1 MLRRMRRAPTFLVAL
16 CAAIVELVL
25 VAAAGNQWVVNH
37 LVKNASARELPRNR
51 ELKAA
56 LTAFPWRWTPRSHE
70 RMLWLG
76 EVVAVLGLVVVVFLL
91 VIALVGPMR
100 PPRRFLPV
108 FLGVWGVVVGLT
120 QIAAIGRALL
130 SYGNLPKEIDPER
143 LGRFWFAVFNG
154 PTADT
159 VLFGGVSGLI
169 VAIVTGIVAAVT
181 SRGTDQTEPGDEIG
195 RPSGTEPDDVPDW
208 SAAIGSTQAMGS
220 TPGIGSTQAIGSTP
234 DIGSTQAMGST
245 QAIGS
250 TPDIGSTQAIGRGA
264 DPVASWPA
272 PDPADRVSG
281 WPPSEPAPSEPAPAS
296 TPAPETTPETAA
308 PPWSR
313 QPAQPESSRSDDAWS
328 SVTES
333 TTELSRTPDAE
344 SPSAP
349 PVPPS
354 APPVPPSPASPAPG
368 YEDPTEIT
376 LPRAPQPAPELPLP
390 GSPPTVP
397 LPLPEER
404 RPDAPES

>member
-1 MLRRMRRAPTFLVAL
+1 MRRAPTFLVAF

-25 VAAAGNQWVVNH
+25 VAAAGNQWIVNH
-37 LVKNASARELPRNR
+37 LVKNESARELPRNR
-51 ELKAA
+51 ELKSA

-76 EVVAVLGLVVVVFLL
+76 EVVAVVGMVVVVFLL

-130 SYGNLPKEIDPER
+130 AYGNLPKDVDPEG
-143 LGRFWFAVFNG
+143 LGRFWFSVFNG
-154 PTADT
+154 PTAET

-181 SRGTDQTEPGDEIG
+181 SRGTDKTEPGDETG
-195 RPSGTEPDDVPDW
+195 ALSGTERDDVPDW
-208 SAAIGSTQAMGS
+208 SAAIGSTQAIGA
-220 TPGIGSTQAIGSTP
+220 TPDIGSTQAIGSTP
-234 DIGSTQAMGST
+234 DIGSTQAMG
-245 QAIGS
+245 G
-250 TPDIGSTQAIGRGA
+250 GA
-264 DPVASWPA
+264 DPVASWPP
-272 PDPADRVSG
+272 PDPADRVPG
-281 WPPSEPAPSEPAPAS
+281 WPPPEPPTSEPPPPGPPPAP
-296 TPAPETTPETAA
+296 TTETAA

-313 QPAQPESSRSDDAWS
+313 PPAERDSSASDTWS

-333 TTELSRTPDAE
+333 TTELSMTPE
-344 SPSAP
+344 
-349 PVPPS
+349 PPS
-354 APPVPPSPASPAPG
+354 PPAPSPAPAPPSPASPAPG
-368 YEDPTEIT
+368 YEDPTEVT

>member
-1 MLRRMRRAPTFLVAL
+1 MRRAPTFLVAF

-25 VAAAGNQWVVNH
+25 VAAAGNQWIVNH
-37 LVKNASARELPRNR
+37 LVKNESARELPRNR
-51 ELKAA
+51 ELKSA

-76 EVVAVLGLVVVVFLL
+76 EVVAVVGLVVVVFLL

-130 SYGNLPKEIDPER
+130 AYGNLPKDVDPER
-143 LGRFWFAVFNG
+143 LGRFWFSVFDG

-169 VAIVTGIVAAVT
+169 VAIVAGIVAVVT
-181 SRGTDQTEPGDEIG
+181 SRGTDKAEPGDELG
-195 RPSGTEPDDVPDW
+195 GPSGTEPDDVPDW
-208 SAAIGSTQAMGS
+208 SAAIGSTQA
-220 TPGIGSTQAIGSTP
+220 
-234 DIGSTQAMGST
+234 
-245 QAIGS
+245 IGS
-250 TPDIGSTQAIGRGA
+250 TPDIGSTQAIGSTPDVSSTQAIGREA
-264 DPVASWPA
+264 DPVASWPP

-281 WPPSEPAPSEPAPAS
+281 WPAPEPPRSEPPRSEPPPTSAPTPGPTSAPPS
-296 TPAPETTPETAA
+296 TPESAA

-313 QPAQPESSRSDDAWS
+313 PPAERQGSGPDTWS

-344 SPSAP
+344 
-349 PVPPS
+349 PPS
-354 APPVPPSPASPAPG
+354 PPAPSPASPAPG
-368 YEDPTEIT
+368 YEDPTEVT

-404 RPDAPES
+404 RPDVPES